1 MTMPGLFVG
10 HGSPMNALE
19 QNAWTK
25 AWAGLGRTLPR
36 PRAILAVSAHWF
48 VPGTHVSAM
57 EAPRTIHD
65 FSGFAAELYAVRYR
79 ALGDPVLARRVRD
92 LLAGGDAPIDAGLDG
107 SWGLDHGTWS
117 VLVHMFPEADVP
129 VVQLSL
135 DETQPPAFFFELGR
149 RLRALRDEGVLVL
162 GSGNLVHNL
171 NAYGWGRPIEPY
183 PWAVRFERAACE
195 AILDGDVAALVD
207 YPSMGEDARLAVP
220 TPEHFL
226 PLSVVLGL
234 RDPGEAVS
242 FPVEGIDG
250 GSISMRAVL
259 VGGA

>member
-1 MTMPGLFVG
+1 M
-10 HGSPMNALE
+10 
-19 QNAWTK
+19 
-25 AWAGLGRTLPR
+25 
-36 PRAILAVSAHWF
+36 
-48 VPGTHVSAM
+48 
-57 EAPRTIHD
+57 
-65 FSGFAAELYAVRYR
+65 Y
-79 ALGDPVLARRVRD
+79 
-92 LLAGGDAPIDAGLDG
+92 
-107 SWGLDHGTWS
+107 
-117 VLVHMFPEADVP
+117 PEADVP

-135 DETQPPAFFFELGR
+135 DETQPPAFFLDLGR

-183 PWAVRFERAACE
+183 PWAVRFERAATE
-195 AILDGDVAALVD
+195 AILADDVAALVD
-207 YPSMGEDARLAVP
+207 YPSLGEDALLAVP

-234 RDPGEAVS
+234 RDPGEPAS

-259 VGGA
+259 VGEA